1 MIFLFPL
8 PVPCLRECEINY
20 LLHIRRIFDAYAR
33 LCEIVPYN
41 PYSGHSLSRAHCIA
55 IQHIQQVWPYNIQLI
70 HHTAHVAAPL
80 FIPPRCCCVHC
91 LAAALGLRE
100 NNPRTDGLREDNPRT
115 PRRQS
120 SDSEKTTLGLREDNP
135 RTPKRQPA
143 DSEKTTLGLREN
155 NPRTDG
161 LREDTTLGLREE
173 NPRTPSRWGV
183 ALRKKTLGV
192 RARSA
197 TQKPRTPSAHSE
209 CVSCR
214 RCVSCP
220 RAPSYK

>member
-80 FIPPRCCCVHC
+80 AWPCPGALGAPPRQRGRRV
-91 LAAALGLRE
+91 RQ
-100 NNPRTDGLREDNPRT
+100 RRT
-115 PRRQS
+115 PPAPTRAHMHTCPPYPEEANGLS
-120 SDSEKTTLGLREDNP
+120 SSTLTAATTKP
-135 RTPKRQPA
+135 M
-143 DSEKTTLGLREN
+143 N
-155 NPRTDG
+155 NT
-161 LREDTTLGLREE
+161 E
-173 NPRTPSRWGV
+173 
-183 ALRKKTLGV
+183 
-192 RARSA
+192 
-197 TQKPRTPSAHSE
+197 
-209 CVSCR
+209 
-214 RCVSCP
+214 
-220 RAPSYK
+220 